1 MGLCPLTT
9 AAIGLLI
16 LSAFVHATWNLI
28 GKRNDPSAR
37 FFLAANTTGIVLLS
51 PVVLAN
57 LDMVAR
63 YPRNVWVIVAIT
75 GLFQAIYFTGLAG
88 AYKSGHLSV
97 AYPLARS
104 TPVLMVAFVSAL
116 MGRANQLSA
125 FSIVGMVLIAVGGL
139 LLPIRRFSD
148 WKLKDYLHAST
159 IFALMAAIGTTGYS
173 IADDS
178 ALRALKESVDANKVV
193 ITLSYA
199 FFEGVSTFIWLGLIL
214 LITRDN
220 RGEKPQP
227 LQLVNV
233 AVAGFGI
240 CLAYTIVLLAMTL
253 AKNVSYVVAF
263 RQLSIPIGAMF
274 GVTILREPYSMI
286 KFAAITIMLTG
297 LVLVAVF

>member
-1 MGLCPLTT
+1 MTT
-9 AAIGLLI
+9 AAIGLLV

-28 GKRNDPSAR
+28 GKRHDPSAR

-51 PVVLAN
+51 PVVAAN
-57 LDMVAR
+57 LDMVAK
-63 YPRNVWVIVAIT
+63 YPPKVWVILAIT
-75 GLFQAIYFTGLAG
+75 GLFQAIYFMGLAG

-104 TPVLMVAFVSAL
+104 APVLMVAFVSAL
-116 MGRANQLSA
+116 MGKASQLSM
-125 FSIVGMVLIAVGGL
+125 FSVVGMALIAVGGL

-148 WKLKDYLHAST
+148 WKLRDYLHAST

-178 ALRALKESVDANKVV
+178 ALRALKESVAANKVAL
-193 ITLSYA
+193 TLSYA

-214 LITRDN
+214 LITGRSSKEA
-220 RGEKPQP
+220 EKPEP
-227 LQLVNV
+227 LRFANV

-263 RQLSIPIGAMF
+263 RQLSIPIGAML
-274 GVTILREPYSMI
+274 GVTVLREPRSMI
-286 KFAAITIMLTG
+286 KFAAITVMLIG